1 MDKQLFFKVVH
12 SRSHTHTHTG
22 KKKQPNDAGQ
32 VETGASCAFSS
43 PLMRSVVERAFKSA
57 RLHETATQMALIN
70 PRGEEPPPPP
80 PPPPRM
86 NQLLVAAAS
95 LMCPVED
102 FGGLTP
108 LKSHKS

>member
-22 KKKQPNDAGQ
+22 KKKPNDAGQ

-43 PLMRSVVERAFKSA
+43 PLMRSVVKRAFKSA

-80 PPPPRM
+80 TRM
-86 NQLLVAAAS
+86 NQLPVAAAS
-95 LMCPVED
+95 LNV
-102 FGGLTP
+102 
-108 LKSHKS
+108 SR